1 MIRAH
6 NEARASLVLVVCLPR
21 VQSQTKTNMK
31 PKTETKTQTIL
42 QAKRNEP
49 SLG

>member
-6 NEARASLVLVVCLPR
+6 NEAKASLVLVVCLPR
-21 VQSQTKTNMK
+21 VQSQTKRNMK
-31 PKTETKTQTIL
+31 PKTGTKTETKTIL

-49 SLG
+49 